1 MVCYYFILKEVY
13 IMNKLFSDIYVT
25 IGKSYHW
32 VDDFC
37 QTIPYWNEGSDNLD
51 RMDTYGID
59 YEDADINIGILWSER
74 LA

>member
-1 MVCYYFILKEVY
+1 MRNLI
-13 IMNKLFSDIYVT
+13 NNIYATVDE
-25 IGKSYHW
+25 SSRW
-32 VDDFC
+32 ADDFC